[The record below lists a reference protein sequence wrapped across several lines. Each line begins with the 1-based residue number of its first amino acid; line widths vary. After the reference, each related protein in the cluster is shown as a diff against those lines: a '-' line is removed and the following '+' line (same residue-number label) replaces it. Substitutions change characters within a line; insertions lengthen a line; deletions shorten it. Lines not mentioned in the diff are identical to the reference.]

1 MRKTRSLL
9 KTKNL
14 SFIIIILAISILLT
28 GCKREGEV
36 VDNSEKTGDNSGSM
50 TNNIQKTEADKYCEG
65 KTGQKACPAKGE
77 EVAKLETNYGT
88 ITIKLFPDKAPKT
101 VANFKKL
108 IGEGF
113 YDDLIFHRVIEGFM
127 VQGGDPSG
135 DGTGGPDYT
144 IDAEIAT
151 GLSHIAGAIATAR
164 LGDEVNPEKASSG
177 SQFYIVHDDTGAK
190 GLDDEYTIFGQVV
203 LGQNIVEKIAQAE
216 TDSSDKPLQDVIIK
230 KAYLVKY

>member
-1 MRKTRSLL
+1 
-9 KTKNL
+9 
-14 SFIIIILAISILLT
+14 
-28 GCKREGEV
+28 
-36 VDNSEKTGDNSGSM
+36 
-50 TNNIQKTEADKYCEG
+50 
-65 KTGQKACPAKGE
+65 
-77 EVAKLETNYGT
+77 
-88 ITIKLFPDKAPKT
+88 
-101 VANFKKL
+101 
-108 IGEGF
+108 
-113 YDDLIFHRVIEGFM
+113 M